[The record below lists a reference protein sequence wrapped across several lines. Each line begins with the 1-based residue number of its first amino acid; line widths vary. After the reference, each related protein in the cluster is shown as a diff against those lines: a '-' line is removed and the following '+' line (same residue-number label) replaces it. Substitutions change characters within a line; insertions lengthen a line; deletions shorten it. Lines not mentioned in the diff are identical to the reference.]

1 VCGGLRYTPPFPPSA
16 HLYRFTEDYSHLLTD
31 DSTVPKY
38 YLPTDV
44 FHCIANDRVVFLDLR
59 NNAYVAVE
67 PPSIGHPPSLSDAL
81 IEAPTSPLPTTEY
94 AARISSV
101 MQSLVNRGLLTTD
114 PLGAKE
120 AKFISIERPTKTLLP
135 RALLLANCVAS
146 NGWLKP
152 SYLFAFWRAVALAA
166 STLKVMSMWR
176 IVDHAKR
183 RRTSRIRKEHPFREE
198 SAVELISVYYRLRPY
213 LIIGSDSCLFD
224 SLALLNFLASFLL
237 FPQWVFGVQMAPFV
251 AHCWLQHEDVVLN
264 DTPSRVCSYVPI
276 MSV

>member
-1 VCGGLRYTPPFPPSA
+1 LA
-16 HLYRFTEDYSHLLTD
+16 DYPVRWLI
-31 DSTVPKY
+31 
-38 YLPTDV
+38 
-44 FHCIANDRVVFLDLR
+44 HCIANDRIVFLDLK
-59 NNAYVAVE
+59 NNAYVALE
-67 PPSIGHPPSLSDAL
+67 PPSIRHPLSLSDAL
-81 IEAPTSPLPTTEY
+81 IESRTSPLPTTEY
-94 AARISSV
+94 AARVTSV
-101 MQSLVNRGLLTTD
+101 MQSLVTRGLLTTD

-120 AKFISIERPTKTLLP
+120 AKFVSVSRPTKTLLP

-146 NGWLKP
+146 NGSLKP

-183 RRTSRIRKEHPFREE
+183 RRTGRMRKEQSFREE

-213 LIIGSDSCLFD
+213 LLIGSDSCLFD

-237 FPQWVFGVQMAPFV
+237 FPRWVFGVQMTPFV

-264 DTPSRVCSYVPI
+264 DTPARVCSYVPI